1 MIFLDPYKFE
11 NFSKMYFLR
20 FIHSYK
26 CTLRFET
33 IFGHWKPLKMMKND
47 FYFTLN
53 AFFILKIFKFCLD
66 FLIRSKSKLNR
77 SLDQK
82 SKVLYSL
89 FFLHTKL
96 RTIKIYRNWAVHH
109 LFLPHIVFLE
119 NKSGS
124 GNSLSA
130 SFWAWSFEGKYF
142 PRYVLLL
149 VFTWWDIWRFV
160 YCNFCNQAAMS

>member
-1 MIFLDPYKFE
+1 MVSVKKLYGKILKNDILANFLIFLDPHKFE
-11 NFSKMYFLR
+11 NFSKTCFLR
-20 FIHSYK
+20 IIHSYK

-66 FLIRSKSKLNR
+66 FFIRSKSKLNR

-96 RTIKIYRNWAVHH
+96 RTIKVYRNWAVHH
-109 LFLPHIVFLE
+109 LLLPHIKF
-119 NKSGS
+119 
-124 GNSLSA
+124 
-130 SFWAWSFEGKYF
+130 F
-142 PRYVLLL
+142 
-149 VFTWWDIWRFV
+149 
-160 YCNFCNQAAMS
+160 